1 MFLNNNLMCLYFP
14 GKMKDPFPPARIA
27 AINGLAATQ
36 QFYTILETSGKIVPI
51 LCPLLSDP
59 EKPVREQA
67 FKVVEGFMDKLKQ
80 VSEQPELKEEM
91 EREVMS
97 TNTQVLTQTAAR

>member
-1 MFLNNNLMCLYFP
+1 MLPSVLLT

-27 AINGLAATQ
+27 AINSLAATQ
-36 QFYTILETSGKIVPI
+36 QYYTILETSGKVLPM

-67 FKVVEGFMDKLKQ
+67 FKVQRPQSIQYIF
-80 VSEQPELKEEM
+80 
-91 EREVMS
+91 
-97 TNTQVLTQTAAR
+97 